1 MYKAQKEECM
11 NSEIFCEWYAKDFV
25 PSVKSYREREGKS
38 SKVLLLVDNAPCHPS
53 IEILNAVY
61 DYFKVVYFPPNVTA
75 LIQPM
80 DQGVIEKLKRLYK
93 KQFLQHL
100 LLADDDQESVVA
112 FSKKLNL
119 KDCCCM
125 LAESWGIDEGRQF

>member
-1 MYKAQKEECM
+1 M
-11 NSEIFCEWYAKDFV
+11 
-25 PSVKSYREREGKS
+25 
-38 SKVLLLVDNAPCHPS
+38 
-53 IEILNAVY
+53 
-61 DYFKVVYFPPNVTA
+61 YFPPNVTA